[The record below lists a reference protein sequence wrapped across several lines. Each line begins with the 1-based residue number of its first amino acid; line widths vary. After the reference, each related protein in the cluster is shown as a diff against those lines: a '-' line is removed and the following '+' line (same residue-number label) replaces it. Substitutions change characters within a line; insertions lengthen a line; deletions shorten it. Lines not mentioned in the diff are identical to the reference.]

1 MNADTVRLEAESK
14 LTYDPTIVE
23 EINIPIDGP
32 GYRYEA
38 EEAMRCLQQGKK
50 ESDILPLAETL
61 GVMKIM
67 DTVREQWGLKYP
79 QEI

>member
-50 ESDILPLAETL
+50 E
-61 GVMKIM
+61 K
-67 DTVREQWGLKYP
+67 
-79 QEI
+79 